1 MGEAPEKTEHRAL
14 IAGVGKSQVGR
25 RLGRSDLD
33 LTLEA
38 CARALTDAGVAAAD
52 VDGLIAWPGEWP
64 AARGFCGPAVGRV
77 KDALG
82 INPSWHAAMQDG
94 PSQLGAVMSAVM
106 AVASGYV
113 RHALVYRTTSE
124 ATGQGGSG
132 RNTTSPADVV
142 GVVGLQEWLRPFG
155 AVTAVHW
162 LAMVAQRYLHE
173 SGATREQLG
182 GLAVSTRRWASLTP
196 DAVYRSV
203 IDVDD
208 YLSARM
214 ISDPLCLYDCDVPVD
229 GSVAILVSAADTRP
243 DLRAPVRIEAMG
255 AMIKSRPFWDQW
267 ADHLDLP
274 QRDSA
279 QHLWSRTTLRPNE
292 IDVAQLYDG
301 FSILALAWLEAAGF
315 CGPYEAAAFVEGG
328 HRIGPGGELPLNT
341 SGGQLSGG
349 RLHGFGFLHEAVLQL
364 RGDAGERQVRGA
376 QTAFV
381 GAGGGPLGGCFLL
394 TTL

>member
-1 MGEAPEKTEHRAL
+1 MPESPVNTEHRTL

-33 LTLEA
+33 LTVEA
-38 CARALTDAGVAAAD
+38 CERALADAGVAAAD

-77 KDALG
+77 QDALG
-82 INPSWHAAMQDG
+82 VNPAWHAGMQDG
-94 PSQLGAVMSAVM
+94 PSQLGAVMSAVL

-124 ATGQGGSG
+124 ATGQAGGG

-155 AVTAVHW
+155 AVTAAHW

-173 SGATREQLG
+173 SGATKRQIG
-182 GLAVSTRRWASLTP
+182 GLPVSTRNWASMTP
-196 DAVYRSV
+196 DAVYRTP
-203 IDVDD
+203 INIDD
-208 YLSARM
+208 YLEARM

-229 GSVAILVSAADTRP
+229 GSVAVLISAAETRS
-243 DLRAPVRIEAMG
+243 DLRAPIRIEAMG
-255 AMIKSRPFWDQW
+255 AMLTSRPFWDQW
-267 ADHLDLP
+267 ADPLDLP

-279 QHLWSRTTLRPNE
+279 RHLWSRTSLRPSDV
-292 IDVAQLYDG
+292 DVAQLYDG
-301 FSILALAWLEAAGF
+301 FSILTIAWLEAAGF

-328 HRIGPGGELPLNT
+328 QRIGPGGQLPLNT
-341 SGGQLSGG
+341 AGGQLSGG

-364 RGDAGERQVRGA
+364 RGDTGERQVPGA
-376 QTAFV
+376 ETAFV
-381 GAGGGPLGGCFLL
+381 GAGGGPLGGCLLL
-394 TTL
+394 TAP